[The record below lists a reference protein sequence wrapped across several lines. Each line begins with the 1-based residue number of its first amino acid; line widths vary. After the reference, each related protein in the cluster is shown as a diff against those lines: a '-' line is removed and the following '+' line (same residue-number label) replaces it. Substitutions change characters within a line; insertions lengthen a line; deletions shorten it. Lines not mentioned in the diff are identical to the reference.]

1 METCL
6 TMCLNITAK
15 CKNWTKSKCP
25 SIGEWVT
32 CGLIIQWNVVD
43 SSYNAW
49 TCNMCIKF
57 LKIILSKKKA
67 SLQSDTYSMT
77 SFIKAFKLAKR
88 YNKMISDMNIYSKS
102 IGECILSKNTNDYH

>member
-1 METCL
+1 M
-6 TMCLNITAK
+6 
-15 CKNWTKSKCP
+15 
-25 SIGEWVT
+25 
-32 CGLIIQWNVVD
+32 
-43 SSYNAW
+43 
-49 TCNMCIKF
+49 
-57 LKIILSKKKA
+57 LSKKKA